1 LDKSYLFILKPKEDT
16 DGDTVPD
23 HLDRFPN
30 NPSEW
35 QDSDDD
41 GVGDNSDEFTRDE
54 TQWND
59 TDGDGYGDNME
70 GNTPDMFPFDPTQWS
85 DLDRDGHG
93 DNPWGNLGDHY
104 PNDPDKWEKESAGE
118 STDESSSTTESTYIQ
133 LGLALFVVLTA
144 LVFINYLIIKK
155 INDDK
160 KKNDIEIINT
170 QK

>member
-104 PNDPDKWEKESAGE
+104 PN
-118 STDESSSTTESTYIQ
+118 ESSSTTESTYIQ

-144 LVFINYLIIKK
+144 LVFINYLIRIRNLKK
-155 INDDK
+155 EENNK
-160 KKNDIEIINT
+160 
-170 QK
+170 